1 MSRIGII
8 GAGVVG
14 KATGLGLT
22 KLGQDVVF
30 CDINPDTVK
39 DLRDRGYQ
47 AALPH
52 EMHNYKTDM
61 TFVSVST
68 PTVNGSI
75 ELGYI
80 DSACRTLARIV
91 EHADG
96 YHLIAVRS
104 TLPPGTT
111 EEFVIPRVEDW
122 SGLKAGVDF
131 GVCFHP
137 EFLREISALQ
147 DFLDAWIVVIGAN
160 DPRSG
165 RIMRDLYERIKGTNG
180 RKNTPIVET
189 NIRTAEMI
197 KYANNLFNA
206 TKISFTN
213 EIWSVCQELEIDG
226 NQVMETITKSA
237 EGMWNPRY
245 GTRGGYAYGGSC
257 LPKDTVAFES
267 FARQKGINM
276 GVLQAVIE
284 RNEITKEIAAETPVV
299 PAKKIAV

>member
-1 MSRIGII
+1 
-8 GAGVVG
+8 
-14 KATGLGLT
+14 
-22 KLGQDVVF
+22 
-30 CDINPDTVK
+30 
-39 DLRDRGYQ
+39 
-47 AALPH
+47 
-52 EMHNYKTDM
+52 MHNHKTDITM
-61 TFVSVST
+61 VSVST

-75 ELGYI
+75 ELGYM

-91 EHADG
+91 ENADS

-111 EEFVIPRVEDW
+111 EEFVIPRVEAW
-122 SGLKAGVDF
+122 SGLRAGVDF

-147 DFLDAWIVVIGAN
+147 DFLDAWIVVFGAN

-165 RIMRDLYERIKGTNG
+165 RIMRELYERIKGVNG
-180 RKNTPIVET
+180 RKNTPIIET
-189 NIRTAEMI
+189 DIRTAEMI

-213 EIWSVCQELEIDG
+213 EIWSACQELGIDG
-226 NQVMETITKSA
+226 NHVMEVVSKSA

-245 GTRGGYAYGGSC
+245 GTKGGYPYGGSC

-267 FARQKGINM
+267 YARQKGINM
-276 GVLQAVIE
+276 RVLQAVIE
-284 RNEITKEIAAETPVV
+284 CNETIKEMTDALIAS
-299 PAKKIAV
+299 AKKVAV